1 VAGLAAATV
10 FNGDSTT
17 FGSTSS
23 IAAQTFNVYGRF
35 DDHDHHQR
43 GVDLRV
49 SGTDA
54 QGFVGHAARCLL
66 ATGWSRR
73 SGPRRRWRWSVR
85 RRWAATTT
93 ANGCSRRSQ
102 FEAAA

>member
-1 VAGLAAATV
+1 V
-10 FNGDSTT
+10 FNGGSTN

-43 GVDLRV
+43 GVDLR
-49 SGTDA
+49 S
-54 QGFVGHAARCLL
+54 VGDRCADL
-66 ATGWSRR
+66 RR
-73 SGPRRRWRWSVR
+73 SCGALPAGDGLVS
-85 RRWAATTT
+85 AIGT
-93 ANGCSRRSQ
+93 ASSLAVVCQTALCSYYHGERGSRRSQ